1 MIDFD
6 MNVDEILIFEEIED
20 FPHVWVKNTKV
31 VNFSRVHPEHNFH

>member
-20 FPHVWVKNTKV
+20 FPHVGVIIKV